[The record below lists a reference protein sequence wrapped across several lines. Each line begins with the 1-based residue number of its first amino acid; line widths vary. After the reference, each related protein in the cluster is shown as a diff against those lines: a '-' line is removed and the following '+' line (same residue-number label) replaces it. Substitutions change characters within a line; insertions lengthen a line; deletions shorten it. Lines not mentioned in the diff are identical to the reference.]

1 MTADSEPGGASIVP
15 MAANHLGDVAALCK
29 ELGYDAQTE
38 DVGARFGELKNDPD
52 SGLFVALGAEGAVL
66 GFVHIFQRPMLE
78 DAPCPKVQA
87 LIVAAAGR
95 HRGHGSR
102 LLARAEAW
110 APKWG
115 LSRMVIYSAG
125 ERIDAHAFYSGAG
138 YRAIPEVHKH
148 VKSLGGPG
156 DKAAG

>member
-1 MTADSEPGGASIVP
+1 MTTDSEPGSASIVP
-15 MAANHLGDVAALCK
+15 MTANHLGDVAALYN
-29 ELGYDAQTE
+29 ERGYDAQTE
-38 DVGARFGELKNDPD
+38 DVGARFEELKNDPD
-52 SGLFVALGAEGAVL
+52 SG
-66 GFVHIFQRPMLE
+66 
-78 DAPCPKVQA
+78 

>member
-1 MTADSEPGGASIVP
+1 VGGKLAGEKMTADSEPGGASIVP
-15 MAANHLGDVAALCK
+15 MAANHLGDVAAVCK

-52 SGLFVALGAEGAVL
+52 SGL
-66 GFVHIFQRPMLE
+66 I
-78 DAPCPKVQA
+78 
-87 LIVAAAGR
+87 AAGGR

-110 APKWG
+110 APEWG

-125 ERIDAHAFYSGAG
+125 KWVDAHAFYSCAG
-138 YRAIPEVHKH
+138 YRAMPEVHKH
-148 VKSLGGPG
+148 AKSLGGPG
-156 DKAAG
+156 NKAAG

>member
-1 MTADSEPGGASIVP
+1 MTVDSEPGGASIVP
-15 MAANHLGDVAALCK
+15 MVANHLGDVAAPCK

-52 SGLFVALGAEGAVL
+52 SGL
-66 GFVHIFQRPMLE
+66 
-78 DAPCPKVQA
+78 
-87 LIVAAAGR
+87 IVAAGR

-102 LLARAEAW
+102 WLARAEAW
-110 APKWG
+110 APEWG

-125 ERIDAHAFYSGAG
+125 EWVDAHAFYSGAG
-138 YRAIPEVHKH
+138 YRAMPEVHKH
-148 VKSLGGPG
+148 AKSLGGPG

>member
-1 MTADSEPGGASIVP
+1 MGGKLAGGKMTANSEPGGASIVP

-52 SGLFVALGAEGAVL
+52 SGLIG
-66 GFVHIFQRPMLE
+66 
-78 DAPCPKVQA
+78 
-87 LIVAAAGR
+87 AAAGR

-110 APKWG
+110 APEWG

-125 ERIDAHAFYSGAG
+125 EWVDAHAFYSGAG
-138 YRAIPEVHKH
+138 YRAMPEVHKH
-148 VKSLGGPG
+148 AKSLGGPG
-156 DKAAG
+156 DMAAG

>member
-1 MTADSEPGGASIVP
+1 MGGKLASEKMTADSEPGGASIVP

-52 SGLFVALGAEGAVL
+52 SGL
-66 GFVHIFQRPMLE
+66 
-78 DAPCPKVQA
+78 
-87 LIVAAAGR
+87 IVAAAGR

-110 APKWG
+110 APEWG

-125 ERIDAHAFYSGAG
+125 EWVDAHAFYSGAG
-138 YRAIPEVHKH
+138 YRAMPEVHKH
-148 VKSLGGPG
+148 AKSLGGPG
-156 DKAAG
+156 NKAAG

>member
-1 MTADSEPGGASIVP
+1 MTTDSEPGGASIVP
-15 MAANHLGDVAALCK
+15 MAANHLGDVAAVCK

-52 SGLFVALGAEGAVL
+52 SGLIA
-66 GFVHIFQRPMLE
+66 
-78 DAPCPKVQA
+78 
-87 LIVAAAGR
+87 AAAGR

-110 APKWG
+110 APEWG

>member
-15 MAANHLGDVAALCK
+15 MAANHLGDVAAVCK

-52 SGLFVALGAEGAVL
+52 SGLIA
-66 GFVHIFQRPMLE
+66 
-78 DAPCPKVQA
+78 
-87 LIVAAAGR
+87 AAAGR

-110 APKWG
+110 APEWG

-125 ERIDAHAFYSGAG
+125 EWVDAHAFYSGAG
-138 YRAIPEVHKH
+138 YRAMPEVHKH
-148 VKSLGGPG
+148 AKSLGGPG
-156 DKAAG
+156 NKAAG

>member
-15 MAANHLGDVAALCK
+15 MAANHLGDVAAVCK

-52 SGLFVALGAEGAVL
+52 SGLIA
-66 GFVHIFQRPMLE
+66 
-78 DAPCPKVQA
+78 
-87 LIVAAAGR
+87 AAAGR

-110 APKWG
+110 APEWG

>member
-1 MTADSEPGGASIVP
+1 MTTDSEPGGPSIVP
-15 MAANHLGDVAALCK
+15 MAADHLGDVAALCK

-38 DVGARFGELKNDPD
+38 DVGARFRELKDDPD
-52 SGLFVALGAEGAVL
+52 SGLFVALGAEGAVQ
-66 GFVHIFQRPMLE
+66 GFVHVFQRPMLE
-78 DAPCPKVQA
+78 DAPCAQVQA

-110 APKWG
+110 ALERS

-125 ERIDAHAFYSGAG
+125 ERVYAHAFYSGAG
-138 YRAIPEVHKH
+138 YRAMPEVQKH
-148 VKSLGGPG
+148 AKSLGEPG
-156 DKAAG
+156 AKAAG

>member
-1 MTADSEPGGASIVP
+1 MTTDGEPGGASIVP
-15 MAANHLGDVAALCK
+15 MAADHLGDVAALCK

-38 DVGARFGELKNDPD
+38 DVGARFGELKDDPD

-66 GFVHIFQRPMLE
+66 GFVHVFQRPMLE
-78 DAPCPKVQA
+78 DAPCAQVQA
-87 LIVAAAGR
+87 LIVAAVGR

-110 APKWG
+110 AQERG

-125 ERIDAHAFYSGAG
+125 ERVDAQAFYSGAG
-138 YRAIPEVHKH
+138 YRALPEVHKYA
-148 VKSLGGPG
+148 KSLGDPG
-156 DKAAG
+156 DKSAG

>member
-15 MAANHLGDVAALCK
+15 MAADHLGDVAALCK

-38 DVGARFGELKNDPD
+38 DVGARFGELKDDPD
-52 SGLFVALGAEGAVL
+52 SGLFVALGVVDAVV
-66 GFVHIFQRPMLE
+66 GFVHVFQRPMLE
-78 DAPCPKVQA
+78 DAPCAQVQA

-110 APKWG
+110 ARERG
-115 LSRMVIYSAG
+115 LSRLVIYSAG
-125 ERIDAHAFYSGAG
+125 ERVDAHAFYSGAG
-138 YRAIPEVHKH
+138 YRAMPEVHKH
-148 VKSLGGPG
+148 AKSLGGPG

>member
-15 MAANHLGDVAALCK
+15 MAANHLGDVAAPCK

-52 SGLFVALGAEGAVL
+52 SGL
-66 GFVHIFQRPMLE
+66 I
-78 DAPCPKVQA
+78 
-87 LIVAAAGR
+87 AAAGR

-102 LLARAEAW
+102 WLARAEAW
-110 APKWG
+110 APEWG

-125 ERIDAHAFYSGAG
+125 EWVDAHAFYSGAG
-138 YRAIPEVHKH
+138 YRAMPEVHKH
-148 VKSLGGPG
+148 AKSLGGPG
-156 DKAAG
+156 NKAAG

>member
-15 MAANHLGDVAALCK
+15 MAANHLGDVAAVCK

-52 SGLFVALGAEGAVL
+52 SGLFVA
-66 GFVHIFQRPMLE
+66 
-78 DAPCPKVQA
+78 
-87 LIVAAAGR
+87 AAGR
-95 HRGHGSR
+95 YPEHGSR

-110 APKWG
+110 APEWG

-125 ERIDAHAFYSGAG
+125 EWVDAHAFYSGAG
-138 YRAIPEVHKH
+138 YRAMPEVHKH
-148 VKSLGGPG
+148 AKSLGGPG
-156 DKAAG
+156 NKAAG

>member
-15 MAANHLGDVAALCK
+15 MAANHLGDVAALYK

-52 SGLFVALGAEGAVL
+52 SGLIA
-66 GFVHIFQRPMLE
+66 
-78 DAPCPKVQA
+78 
-87 LIVAAAGR
+87 AAAGR
-95 HRGHGSR
+95 QRGHGSR

-110 APKWG
+110 APEWG

-125 ERIDAHAFYSGAG
+125 EWVDAHAFYSGAG
-138 YRAIPEVHKH
+138 YRAMPEVHKH
-148 VKSLGGPG
+148 AKSLGGPG
-156 DKAAG
+156 NKAAG

>member
-15 MAANHLGDVAALCK
+15 MAANHLGDVAAVCK

-78 DAPCPKVQA
+78 DAPCPQVQA

-95 HRGHGSR
+95 HQGHGSR

-110 APKWG
+110 APEWG

-125 ERIDAHAFYSGAG
+125 EWVDAHAFYSGAG
-138 YRAIPEVHKH
+138 YRAMPEVHKH
-148 VKSLGGPG
+148 AKSLGGPG
-156 DKAAG
+156 NKAAG

>member
-1 MTADSEPGGASIVP
+1 M
-15 MAANHLGDVAALCK
+15 
-29 ELGYDAQTE
+29 
-38 DVGARFGELKNDPD
+38 
-52 SGLFVALGAEGAVL
+52 
-66 GFVHIFQRPMLE
+66 
-78 DAPCPKVQA
+78 
-87 LIVAAAGR
+87 
-95 HRGHGSR
+95 
-102 LLARAEAW
+102 LARAEAW

-125 ERIDAHAFYSGAG
+125 ERIDAHAFYSSAG

>member
-1 MTADSEPGGASIVP
+1 MTADSEPGSASIVP
-15 MAANHLGDVAALCK
+15 MAANHLGDVAALYK

-52 SGLFVALGAEGAVL
+52 SGL
-66 GFVHIFQRPMLE
+66 
-78 DAPCPKVQA
+78 
-87 LIVAAAGR
+87 IVAAAGR

-110 APKWG
+110 APEWG

-125 ERIDAHAFYSGAG
+125 EWVDAHAFYSGAG
-138 YRAIPEVHKH
+138 YRAMPEVHKH
-148 VKSLGGPG
+148 AKSLGGPG
-156 DKAAG
+156 NKAAG

>member
-38 DVGARFGELKNDPD
+38 AVGARFGELKNDPD
-52 SGLFVALGAEGAVL
+52 SGLIA
-66 GFVHIFQRPMLE
+66 
-78 DAPCPKVQA
+78 
-87 LIVAAAGR
+87 AAAGR
-95 HRGHGSR
+95 LRGHGSR

-110 APKWG
+110 APEWG